1 MNLRFQ
7 TIDLE
12 AHGELAARYR
22 EDSYVVSFGS
32 AEGFE
37 RMGAQAYLEWLRH
50 QIEAYPAGHV
60 HVWLGEDIV
69 GQIEARPHKTDPT
82 IGYVNL
88 YYVAPGH
95 RRRGIGGVLDDYVTR
110 HFSRQGRTQIHLSVS
125 PTNEPAWAFYLDRGY
140 VDCGQREDS
149 PEVHRME
156 RRLASSMRSEA
167 LVGI

>member
-12 AHGELAARYR
+12 AHGEQAARYR

-50 QIEAYPAGHV
+50 RIEAYPDGHV
-60 HVWLGEDIV
+60 HVWLGDAIV

-88 YYVAPGH
+88 YYVAPSH
-95 RRRGIGGVLDDYVTR
+95 RRRGIGGALDDHVT
-110 HFSRQGRTQIHLSVS
+110 HYFSNRGRTRIQLSVS
-125 PTNEPAWAFYLDRGY
+125 PTNEVAWAFYLSRGY
-140 VDCGQREDS
+140 VDCGQRDDS